1 MSTQHIIEV
10 LGSILFFFNYTYLC
24 GIAFTYLLFNLK
36 IMHIYKKDKNKEEQ
50 NEIKDPLI
58 QGFVCFGFPV
68 IKIIKK
74 ENNNN
79 GFIFR

>member
-58 QGFVCFGFPV
+58 QGLVCFGFPV
-68 IKIIKK
+68 LWYQCYKNFKK
-74 ENNNN
+74 GE
-79 GFIFR
+79 

>member
-58 QGFVCFGFPV
+58 QGLLCFGFPV
-68 IKIIKK
+68 LWYQYYKNFKK
-74 ENNNN
+74 GE
-79 GFIFR
+79 

>member
-36 IMHIYKKDKNKEEQ
+36 IIHIYK
-50 NEIKDPLI
+50 
-58 QGFVCFGFPV
+58 
-68 IKIIKK
+68 
-74 ENNNN
+74 
-79 GFIFR
+79 R

>member
-10 LGSILFFFNYTYLC
+10 LGSILFFFDYTYLC

-68 IKIIKK
+68 LWYQRYKNYKK
-74 ENNNN
+74 GE
-79 GFIFR
+79 